1 MQRDLLT
8 SLEHLPGVT
17 AAGFS
22 NFLPASN
29 ATIRY
34 QMRLQDVARDETA
47 SRSEQLTVGER
58 SVTSAYFN
66 ALGAR
71 MAAGTSCPDIAAVD
85 MNTPKAIVNRRF
97 ADTFAG
103 GKNVVGKY
111 LRWVDQAM
119 APIEVVGM
127 VNDIRE
133 DNLRTA
139 AVPYV
144 YLCIAGGNWPDP
156 EYVVRTSGDARAI
169 IPAIRSAVHA
179 VDPSRAVFGI
189 MPLADNVDATLGQ
202 TRLQT
207 RMVAAFGVVAV
218 ALAVVGL
225 YGLVA
230 LAVATRR
237 REIGIRLAL
246 GAEPRRVVRELATR
260 VAWLVAGGTL
270 AGIAMTVIAQRQL
283 RAVVFGVAPLDPLTI
298 GTAVLSLIVASA
310 IATLVPALRAAA
322 IDPVGAIRDS

>member
-1 MQRDLLT
+1 
-8 SLEHLPGVT
+8 
-17 AAGFS
+17 
-22 NFLPASN
+22 
-29 ATIRY
+29 
-34 QMRLQDVARDETA
+34 
-47 SRSEQLTVGER
+47 
-58 SVTSAYFN
+58 
-66 ALGAR
+66 
-71 MAAGTSCPDIAAVD
+71 
-85 MNTPKAIVNRRF
+85 
-97 ADTFAG
+97 
-103 GKNVVGKY
+103 
-111 LRWVDQAM
+111 
-119 APIEVVGM
+119 
-127 VNDIRE
+127 
-133 DNLRTA
+133 
-139 AVPYV
+139 V